1 MRIACIGA
9 RAIPGVSGIDTALS
23 ELAPRLVSLGHDVT
37 LFART
42 PYTGKNTANL
52 TYKGVTIKPF
62 PCLKNK
68 YLETPT
74 YTAAVVLHCM
84 FSDYDIYFFHAVVT
98 GLFIPF
104 LKLFGKT
111 VVLETHGLDW
121 KRGKWNWFAK
131 LVIVVSAYLGV
142 RFSDKTV
149 SVTPQEVEYFKS
161 RFGRDAEHIPNG
173 TSLEVTSS
181 TSELENFN
189 LSPQR
194 YVLFLSRLVPEKGVH
209 FLMDAWEGLEK
220 SIKGEFKLAIAGDTT
235 YKDKYYQSILQR
247 RSDEIVFTGH
257 VTGETKSQLL
267 CHALA
272 LVQPST
278 MEGMP
283 MSVLEAKGLGI
294 PVILSDIPEL
304 KAIASDDDLVFKSG
318 DSDDLRR
325 VLVNLFRDYGRH
337 RKAALEAKEIV
348 LATYGWD
355 VIAKK
360 FDVLFR
366 RLKGT

>member
-1 MRIACIGA
+1 MKIACIGA
-9 RAIPGVSGIDTALS
+9 RAIPGISGIDTAVG
-23 ELAPRLVSLGHDVT
+23 ELAPRLANLGHDVT
-37 LFART
+37 VFARR
-42 PYTGKNTANL
+42 PYMKQGEESL
-52 TYKGVTIKPF
+52 EYKGVRIRPF
-62 PCLKNK
+62 PCVKNK
-68 YLETPT
+68 FLETPT
-74 YTAAVVLHCM
+74 YTAGVVLHCIV
-84 FSDYDIYFFHAVVT
+84 SDYDIYFFHAVVT

-121 KRGKWNWFAK
+121 KREKWNWFAK

-149 SVTPQEVEYFKS
+149 SVTTQEVEYFKS

-173 TSLEVTSS
+173 TSLEVTNS
-181 TSELENFN
+181 TSELERFN
-189 LSPQR
+189 LVPQR

-209 FLMDAWEGLEK
+209 FLMDAWEGLDE
-220 SIKGEFKLAIAGDTT
+220 SIKGGLKLAIAGDTA

-294 PVILSDIPEL
+294 PVVVSDIPEL
-304 KAIASDDDLVFKSG
+304 KAIASDADLVFRSG

-325 VLVNLFRDYGRH
+325 VLADLFREYGRH
-337 RKAALEAKEIV
+337 KTAAMEAKKTV
-348 LATYGWD
+348 LETYGWD
-355 VIAKK
+355 VIAKR

-366 RLKGT
+366 QLKKA